1 MKRTISLIFA
11 LVLALS
17 AVCCAASAEETFK
30 TPYFTLTMPS
40 GWLIDT
46 SEAEAAV
53 NKDGEQFL
61 GLFGDSAAIGLVVE
75 ADLVVYDELKD
86 VSLWN
91 YSEAELKDYA
101 DSVMEEFEGENP
113 EYLGVV
119 KAGNIPFVL
128 IKATDEDGDYLYAD
142 TMTNGCAIMLC
153 AYVTDEEAE
162 TMYPITKE
170 HIEQFKSILTTF
182 QPVS

>member
-1 MKRTISLIFA
+1 MKRTISLFFA
-11 LVLALS
+11 LIFALS

-30 TPYFTLTMPS
+30 TPYFTLTLPN

-46 SEAEAAV
+46 SEADAAV
-53 NKDGEQFL
+53 NKNGEQYL
-61 GLFGDSAAIGLVVE
+61 GIFGDYAAIGLVVE
-75 ADLVVYDELKD
+75 ADLARYDELKEI
-86 VSLWN
+86 SLWN

-101 DSVMEEFEGENP
+101 DSVMEEFEGEHP

-119 KAGNIPFVL
+119 KAGQIPFVL

-142 TMTNGCAIMLC
+142 TMTNGYAIMLC
-153 AYVTDEEAE
+153 AYVTDEDAE
-162 TMYPITKE
+162 TMYPITEK
-170 HIEQFKSILTTF
+170 HIEQFKSILATF

>member
-1 MKRTISLIFA
+1 MKRTISLVFA

-17 AVCCAASAEETFK
+17 AICCAASAEETFN
-30 TPYFTLTMPS
+30 TPYFTLTLPS

-61 GLFGDSAAIGLVVE
+61 GIFGDSAAIGLVVE
-75 ADLVVYDELKD
+75 VVLVVYDDLKD

-101 DSVMEEFEGENP
+101 DGLMEEFEDDDP
-113 EYLGVV
+113 QYLEVV
-119 KAGNIPFVL
+119 KAGQIPFVL
-128 IKATDEDGDYLYAD
+128 IKATDEDGEYLFAD
-142 TMTNGCAIMLC
+142 TMTNGFAIELM

-162 TMYPITKE
+162 VMYPITQKQLD
-170 HIEQFKSILTTF
+170 QFKSILATF